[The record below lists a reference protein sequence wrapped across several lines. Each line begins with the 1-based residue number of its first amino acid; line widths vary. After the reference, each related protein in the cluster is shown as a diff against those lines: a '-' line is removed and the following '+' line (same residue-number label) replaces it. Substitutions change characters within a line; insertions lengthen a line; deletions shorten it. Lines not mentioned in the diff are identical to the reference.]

1 MSLET
6 LIEENRGAIEA
17 ETASAKAVFSVEGG
31 LVGLTALPGAGPVR
45 QTQRRCSAGS
55 RARCDRPMGSR
66 EHEPRIVLARMIECL
81 IISLA
86 L

>member
-6 LIEENRGAIEA
+6 LTEENRGAIEA

-31 LVGLTALPGAGPVR
+31 LVGLTALPGAGSVQ

-55 RARCDRPMGSR
+55 RPRCDRPMGAPAS
-66 EHEPRIVLARMIECL
+66 LTWARAADRVGKRL
-81 IISLA
+81 SV
-86 L
+86 